1 MNIHR
6 KITMI
11 FALSVL
17 LCCSACEKWLNI
29 TPEDKILE
37 KDLFTTR
44 EGFITA
50 LNGIYQSLLTTS
62 MYEGTLTVTT
72 FDILAQY
79 YDCYKSDH
87 KYHNLSIYDPIEKRD
102 EVKSTWSST
111 YTALKNINSLLENC
125 DECQTL
131 LGAEYYNV
139 VKGEA
144 LALRGMLHFE
154 LLRIFGPVFVLH
166 PEQKCIPYMEN
177 SDMVV
182 NPLLPA
188 NVVADKIL
196 SDLMEAEGMLEAY
209 DPIIDNGILP
219 SDAPNDGPN
228 DLRYRNMRL
237 NYYAVQGLI
246 ARVALYIGDK
256 DMALEY
262 AENVIAGCHVDH
274 NYFPWTTRAAVEA
287 IGNEDRLFSTEV
299 LFGLYDMSAGS
310 LFTSNFANGLEVAN
324 VLRPACL
331 ASLSGIAG
339 LFYEGREDDFR
350 VKGQW
355 AALEDKT
362 GSNAMHFIK
371 YQDRENEDDGTT
383 EEGEEGADTL
393 TTAATIPRYMIPI
406 IRISE
411 MYLIAAEVYSE
422 MGTAEGDRLAWEKI
436 NTLRRARNVP
446 DRNYELSDA
455 IFQEYR
461 KEFIGEGQMFWYY
474 KRRNAPT
481 ITRYYKMTGG
491 AIGSEVINM
500 EESYY
505 LFELPQEELKE
516 RSLDELES

>member
-11 FALSVL
+11 FAVGIL

-37 KDLFTTR
+37 KDLYSSR

-50 LNGIYQSLLTTS
+50 LNGIYQSLLTST
-62 MYEGTLTVTT
+62 MYEGTLTATT
-72 FDILAQY
+72 FDVLAQY

-87 KYHNLSIYDPIEKRD
+87 KYHDLAIYNPVEKRD
-102 EVKSTWSST
+102 EVKSTWSSA
-111 YTALKNINSLLENC
+111 YTALKNINALLENC
-125 DECQTL
+125 DEHQEV
-131 LGAEYYNV
+131 LGAEYYNI

-144 LALRGMLHFE
+144 LALRGLLHFE
-154 LLRIFGPVFVLH
+154 LFRIFGPVYSLH
-166 PEQKCIPYMEN
+166 PEQKCMPYMEN
-177 SDMVV
+177 SAMVV

-188 NVVADKIL
+188 SQVVDKIL
-196 SDLMEAEGMLEAY
+196 TDLLAAEMMLEAY

-219 SDAPNDGPN
+219 SDAANDGPN

-274 NYFPWTTRAAVEA
+274 NYFPWTTRAQVESA
-287 IGNEDRLFSTEV
+287 GNEDRLFSTEV
-299 LFGLYDMSAGS
+299 MFGFYDMSAGS
-310 LFTSNFANGLEVAN
+310 IFTGNFANGLEVAN
-324 VLRPACL
+324 VLRPACP
-331 ASLSGIAG
+331 ASLSGIAD
-339 LFYEGREDDFR
+339 LYYEGVVDDFR
-350 VKGQW
+350 CQHQW
-355 AALEDKT
+355 ENLEDKT
-362 GSNAMHFIK
+362 GSYAMHFIK
-371 YQDRENEDDGTT
+371 YQDRENEDDSSSEDT
-383 EEGEEGADTL
+383 EEGTDTL
-393 TTAATIPRYMIPI
+393 TTAQTIPRYMIPV

-422 MGTAEGDRLAWEKI
+422 MGTAEGDRLAWEKV
-436 NTLRRARNVP
+436 NAVRRARNVK
-446 DRNYELSDA
+446 DRDYELPDA

-474 KRRNAPT
+474 KRKNSPT
-481 ITRYYKMTGG
+481 ITRYYKMTDGS
-491 AIGSEVINM
+491 IGTEVMNM

-516 RSLDELES
+516 RSLDELKS